1 MVVKKYMVRISL
13 VLAMIAINLVL
24 YVDAHGLGK
33 AESSFSALFLYCT
46 LAMLP
51 LTLLTTFYNP
61 DEKQFLNIFAL
72 FCGVALG
79 VMLNAF
85 TDFGSDR
92 NLFPIEMAIFTLL
105 STPGIITGLVTGI
118 IARRVLRRSGT

>member
-1 MVVKKYMVRISL
+1 MPLKKHMLRISL

-33 AESSFSALFLYCT
+33 AESSFSALFLGCT

-51 LTLLTTFYNP
+51 LALLTTFYNP

-85 TDFGSDR
+85 TDFGNDR

-105 STPGIITGLVTGI
+105 SAPAIITGAAAGIIT
-118 IARRVLRRSGT
+118 RRVVRRTGT